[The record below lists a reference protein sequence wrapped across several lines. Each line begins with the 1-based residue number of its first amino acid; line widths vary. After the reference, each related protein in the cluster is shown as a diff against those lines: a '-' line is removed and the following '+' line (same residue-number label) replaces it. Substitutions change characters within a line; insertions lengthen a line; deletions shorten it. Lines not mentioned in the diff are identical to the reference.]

1 MFNLHQYVNQDIMD
15 AEDFATAQRIQQ
27 EQLVTQD
34 KYQRLVFI
42 NANARLAYV
51 TIPCHGR
58 PPRTKLIVVPP
69 PSF

>member
-1 MFNLHQYVNQDIMD
+1 MFNLHQYINQDIMD
-15 AEDFATAQRIQQ
+15 AEDFAAAQRIQQ

-34 KYQRLVFI
+34 QHQRPVFI

-51 TIPCHGR
+51 TIPCYGR
-58 PPRTKLIVVPP
+58 PPRTRLITVPP